1 MLPPSYQQTLCAHLS
16 ESQYLSLQL
25 LLMLIQCHRQVS
37 LSFLA
42 SVFPQPIQ
50 YRSRKRNLQRFLA
63 LPQLHLKLLWFPLV
77 KYWLRQA
84 KTGTGLNRAQRR
96 QLQTLKHQACGDWLI
111 AIDRTEWKGRN
122 VFMVS
127 LVWGRHAL
135 PLYWEVLAHSGNSN
149 LKTQKRL
156 LKATL
161 PLFKGQSVVVLGDRE
176 FHSPKFAHW
185 LDHQGVRFAL
195 RQKKSLQMCESLEH
209 PYQELKTLGFKP
221 GMARFYAS
229 VWCNKHDSLG
239 PFNLAAYWKRKY
251 RGKGPKEPWYI
262 LTNLNDLETTL
273 AVYRARWGIEQL
285 FKDCKSGG
293 YNLES
298 TKVNQTRFMALV
310 LLIAIAYSLATF
322 KGQTIRGQRLDVY
335 VARLQQHQDKTLRQ
349 SEFSLALYGQRW
361 LYAMALWQD
370 WAFELMA
377 LKPHK
382 RLFFQRGLN
391 ALSLIEGA
399 A

>member
-1 MLPPSYQQTLCAHLS
+1 MLPPSYQRTLRAHLS

-50 YRSRKRNLQRFLA
+50 YQSRKRNLQRFLS
-63 LPQLHLKLLWFPLV
+63 LPQLNLKLLWFPLV

-84 KTGTGLNRAQRR
+84 KTGCGLNRAQRR
-96 QLQTLKHQACGDWLI
+96 QLKQLKHRPSGYWLI

-135 PLYWEVLAHSGNSN
+135 PLYWEVLDHRGNSN
-149 LKTQKRL
+149 LRTQKRL
-156 LKATL
+156 LQAIL
-161 PLFKGQSVVVLGDRE
+161 PLFKGYPALVLGDRE
-176 FHSPKFAHW
+176 FHSPKLAHW
-185 LDHQGVRFAL
+185 LENKGIKFAL
-195 RQKKSLQMCESLEH
+195 RQKKSLHFRESTEL

-221 GMARFYAS
+221 GMTRFYQG
-229 VWCNKHDSLG
+229 VWCNKQDSLG

-251 RGKGPKEPWYI
+251 RGKGPKDPWYI
-262 LTNLNDLETTL
+262 LTNLPDLKTAL

-298 TKVNQTRFMALV
+298 TKVSQPRFMALV

-322 KGQTIRGQRLDVY
+322 KGQAIRTQKLDVY
-335 VARLQQHQDKTLRQ
+335 AARLQEHQDKASRQ
-349 SEFSLALYGQRW
+349 SEFSVGLYGQRW

-370 WAFELMA
+370 WAFQLMA

-382 RLFFQRGLN
+382 RLFFRRGLN
-391 ALSLIEGA
+391 ALSLIQKA
-399 A
+399 L